1 MTSLRFDLS
10 SILKIL
16 NLSLLWFI
24 ERSGSENHGIGDV
37 LRHRSIY
44 ENGQN
49 LPLSSLKVIICKKY
63 QA

>member
-37 LRHRSIY
+37 LRHISTPSFGIVRMLA
-44 ENGQN
+44 G
-49 LPLSSLKVIICKKY
+49 
-63 QA
+63 